1 MLRKLLAAVAFM
13 LLLGSSPV
21 YAQYAGLTPC
31 AAKSL
36 SVTTTTGNVALS
48 SCGPTAILYNTTSQ
62 EAYYNLSGSSSV
74 TATTSSFY
82 IPGGGFI
89 VLQVP
94 SGTVWTLA
102 GITPTSTTVF
112 KIVQGAAKP

>member
-1 MLRKLLAAVAFM
+1 MIMRKLLGIIIFVM
-13 LLLGSSPV
+13 LLGSPAH
-21 YAQYAGLTPC
+21 AQYAGLTPC

-36 SVTTTTGNVALS
+36 SVSNTTSNVALS
-48 SCGPTAILYNTTSQ
+48 ACGPTAILYNTTSQ
-62 EAYYNLSGSSSV
+62 EAYYNLSSSSSV

-94 SGTVWTLA
+94 SGTVMTLA
-102 GITPTSTTVF
+102 GITPTSTTTF
-112 KIVQGAAKP
+112 KVVQGAAKP